1 MITDWISWIFWIPS
15 QNFNKI
21 NDRQHLIKSFQPN
34 VQKLIQRTT
43 IDPVC
48 WHSRIVFS
56 EKILPIPIVSK
67 KSELEIGKFNL
78 VLTYPSLIKL
88 LRSFIIK
95 KFLKLK

>member
-1 MITDWISWIFWIPS
+1 MLLKYELFGVNDRKLDFLNFLDSHPS

-34 VQKLIQRTT
+34 VKKLIQRTT

-56 EKILPIPIVSK
+56 EKMLPIPIVSK

-78 VLTYPSLIKL
+78 VLTYP
-88 LRSFIIK
+88 
-95 KFLKLK
+95 